1 MAQQFV
7 FFDVGSTLLF
17 ANRERML
24 APLYKRGFVP
34 SEQDLRAL
42 ECTVKNEFDALL
54 EHAGKADHG
63 FWDMFYSRL
72 FEKLGLQDE
81 ELRNE
86 LIANTRMS
94 SNWNQ
99 MKPGTR
105 ELLQQIGRQYEIA
118 VISNAD
124 GKIAEVLHGALV
136 QALPGKRPAAPS
148 GQLLVASFGGID
160 PRSGTSYVTSELGA
174 GGVGARA
181 AESLY
186 VGDVYAVDYQGAT
199 RAGMQAVLFDVCG
212 AYREK
217 GYPRVESLEELTAWL
232 AGGA

>member
-1 MAQQFV
+1 MGMAQQFV

-94 SNWNQ
+94 ANWNQ

-124 GKIAEVLHGALV
+124 GKIAELLGKGGLADCF
-136 QALPGKRPAAPS
+136 QALPIPG
-148 GQLLVASFGGID
+148 LWGG
-160 PRSGTSYVTSELGA
+160 RS
-174 GGVGARA
+174 RI
-181 AESLY
+181 
-186 VGDVYAVDYQGAT
+186 
-199 RAGMQAVLFDVCG
+199 R
-212 AYREK
+212 
-217 GYPRVESLEELTAWL
+217 
-232 AGGA
+232 